1 MFQIH
6 LPLLGYHAECQ
17 VWSWEC
23 VFFLDN
29 NPVMCTHD
37 WACVYACAYWSLLP
51 KNYPPLLFPLVII
64 WSMDVG
70 LRIVMLSSIYLILFE
85 SNALIIYWA
94 CFEFLSKLTFLA

>member
-1 MFQIH
+1 MPS
-6 LPLLGYHAECQ
+6 LVLGM
-17 VWSWEC
+17 C
-23 VFFLDN
+23 VLDN

-70 LRIVMLSSIYLILFE
+70 LRIVMLNLLGLFRILEQVDF
-85 SNALIIYWA
+85 SCIVIVMFDVIHVLQ
-94 CFEFLSKLTFLA
+94 